1 LLLKTA
7 AETLITIAADPKHL
21 GARIGLT
28 AVLHTWGSALAHH
41 PHAQSS
47 SPTAASLPMVSP
59 GLPAGTAPFCPSGAY
74 PTRRRQAGTATA
86 PKILTNTASGT
97 LVLAAAAHDH
107 NRDLRTRLPAAAVDH
122 PLSPVTGRR
131 PKTLNTSRR

>member
-1 LLLKTA
+1 MPVPYLHVVFALSEGMADIAYQNKAVVYDLLLKTA

-28 AVLHTWGSALAHH
+28 AVLHTWGPALAHH

-47 SPTAASLPMVSP
+47 SPAAASLLMVSP
-59 GLPAGTAPFCPSGAY
+59 GLPAGPASFCPSGAY

-97 LVLAAAAHDH
+97 LVLAAAGA
-107 NRDLRTRLPAAAVDH
+107 
-122 PLSPVTGRR
+122 
-131 PKTLNTSRR
+131 